1 MKMHFTKAFA
11 TAALLFAGFAGS
23 AQTNLG
29 ADCGCPAV
37 GSRTTVNVTSLPG
50 ASAIAGDPD
59 AYRLTSGATFTC
71 NNTYILDKKIYIPAG
86 QTLNI
91 APGTLIK
98 GAAAATAADQT
109 ALVVERGG
117 KIMAAGTES
126 CPVVFTANADPM
138 DGTYSVATIG
148 SWGGVVLLGKA
159 TNNLVAANTPQ
170 TFGSKVGMGVGL
182 GLIEGFNNTG
192 TQNRYG
198 VLQSGVVADETIGAF
213 DDNDNSGVL
222 KYVSIRHTGAI
233 LEVGAEINGLTLG
246 SVGRG
251 TTIEHIEIVSG
262 ADDQIELFGGT
273 VNMKYVSSLFGNDD
287 MLDYDHGYSGK
298 IQFFFGMKNDGTAAG
313 QASPDN
319 DNGIEADSDDNSAM
333 STPVARPVIFNSTF
347 IGNPKATG
355 TADNRGLAAIN
366 AKDGAGGEIYN
377 SVFANFK
384 NGLNIEK
391 ALGSRTLAGG
401 GNAWHNWYAVPS
413 TPTTPTVSTGNGT
426 LNLQVKCNHFVGITN
441 PLTFGAST
449 LAANGTALTAGTSS
463 DAGIANGAEFTQFT
477 VTDKNVIVTGN
488 TLPGFDYNFTRSG
501 NTFTAKNDPT
511 PNPAL
516 SVTGCP
522 TVPVDGFFEPANY
535 RGAFS
540 SEYGENW
547 LSTWSYSQ
555 VLGATRGVA
564 ACPTDLNFDGTTNVN
579 DFLIFAPAFG
589 TSCN

>member
-1 MKMHFTKAFA
+1 MHFTKVVAV
-11 TAALLFAGFAGS
+11 AAMLFAGYTGV

-37 GSRTTVNVTSLPG
+37 GSRTTVNVSSLAG
-50 ASAIAGDPD
+50 ATAIAGDAD
-59 AYRLTSGATFTC
+59 AYELTSGATFTC
-71 NNTYILDKKIYIPAG
+71 NNTYILDKKIYVPAG

-98 GAAAATAADQT
+98 GAAAATQQDQT

-117 KIMAAGTES
+117 KINAVGTES
-126 CPVVFTANADPM
+126 CPIVFTANADGM
-138 DGTYSVATIG
+138 DGTYSVTNLG
-148 SWGGVVLLGKA
+148 QWGGVVILGKA

-192 TQNRYG
+192 AHNRYG
-198 VLQSGVVADETIGAF
+198 VLQSGSVAGETIGSF
-213 DDNDNSGVL
+213 DANDNSGIL
-222 KYVSIRHTGAI
+222 KFVSIRHTGAI

-251 TTIEHIEIVSG
+251 TTIEHIEIVSS

-319 DNGIEADSDDNSAM
+319 DNGIEADSDDNSAQ
-333 STPVARPVIFNSTF
+333 SSPVAVPTIFNSTF

-355 TADNRGLAAIN
+355 TSDNRGLAAIN
-366 AKDGAGGEIYN
+366 AKEGAGGKIYN

-391 ALGSRTLAGG
+391 SLGTRTLAAG

-413 TPTTPTVSTGNGT
+413 TPTTPTASAGNGT
-426 LNLQVKCNHFVGITN
+426 LNLQVKCNHFVGVTN
-441 PLTFGAST
+441 PLTFGASN
-449 LAANGTALTAGTSS
+449 LAANGTALTAGTAS
-463 DAGIANGAEFTQFT
+463 DAGIANGLEFTQFNT
-477 VTDKNVIVTGN
+477 TDKNVIVTGN

-516 SVTGCP
+516 AVTGCP

-547 LSTWSYSQ
+547 LSTWTYSQ
-555 VLGATRGVA
+555 VLGATRGVS
-564 ACPTDLNFDGTTNVN
+564 ACPTDLNFDGQTNVS